1 MAITS
6 LTTRLEQVQ
15 AAIAATEKGQSFV
28 IDGVRYERPD
38 LDTLYQQEQY
48 LENKLAQTNGKRPF
62 MKTVNFSGLGYS

>member
-1 MAITS
+1 MAITD

-38 LDTLYQQEQY
+38 LQTLYKRESE
-48 LENKLAQTNGKRPF
+48 LENLLAKTNGRRPF
-62 MKTVNFSGLGYS
+62 MKTVNFSGMGYS

>member
-1 MAITS
+1 MAITD

-38 LDTLYQQEQY
+38 LETLYKRETE
-48 LENKLAQTNGKRPF
+48 LENLLAKTNGARPF
-62 MKTVNFSGLGYS
+62 MKTIGFSF

>member
-1 MAITS
+1 MAITD

-38 LDTLYQQEQY
+38 LETLYKRETE
-48 LENKLAQTNGKRPF
+48 LENLLSKTNGTRPF
-62 MKTVNFSGLGYS
+62 MKTIGFGGMSY